1 VHKIGLNVLYVEDDA
16 ITREALLEFLTEV
29 TKKVYTAEDGKKA
42 LKIYEKENID
52 VLITDIKM
60 PEMNGFELIKKIRE
74 KDRDIPV
81 IVTTAYDEVDY
92 LVECIELGVNH
103 FLLKPIETDKL
114 YEILKK
120 IVENLSM
127 QKNLVHLAYLLAE
140 YKNAI
145 DVSTILIKV
154 DTKGNITYV
163 NKEFENISQYKLEEL
178 EGLPFLDLLYPASYN
193 VEEITDYFTLSMK
206 DVWKGEIKLKEKD
219 GSPFYVKLT
228 IVPITGEEKQIIE
241 YVLIA
246 HDISELVNKKEELT
260 RQLYID
266 PSTGL
271 PNRRKLFEDAEKVEN
286 PSLILI
292 NVDSF
297 REFNDF
303 YGNDVGDYI
312 IKEIAKRIYL
322 VLPDEH
328 WRLYKLQADE
338 YAVLIT
344 KKVSV
349 LDIER
354 FLVVIEEEINNKSFF
369 FNDNEIEISV
379 SMGIAVW
386 ENVIK
391 SKNKWRELIIKADM
405 ALKRAKRLNKNFIFY
420 NDSFQIV
427 KEYEKNIYWAKQIRK
442 AIKEDRIITFYQPIV
457 NNLNHKI
464 EKYESLVRLIDEE
477 GNIVLPS
484 NFLEVSK
491 KSKLYPYIT
500 RIVLERCLN
509 TFKNTDLSVSVN
521 ISILDIL
528 DPETYQ
534 FIERKL
540 KENFHMAGRLVFEIV
555 ESEGVENYAYVKNF
569 ADMVKSLGC
578 KIALDDFGSGY
589 SNFSHIME
597 LNVDFLKIDSSLIRD
612 IHIDRNAELIVQTI
626 VTFSKWL
633 GIKTI
638 AEYVH
643 SKEVF
648 DKILQLGI
656 DYSQG
661 FYFGEPKPKIK
672 LRDVEK

>member
-1 VHKIGLNVLYVEDDA
+1 MRKIGLNVLYVEDDA

-52 VLITDIKM
+52 VLISDIKM

-193 VEEITDYFTLSMK
+193 IEEITDYFTLSMK
-206 DVWKGEIKLKEKD
+206 DVWRGELKLKEKD

-228 IVPITGEEKQIIE
+228 IVPITVEEKQIIE

-386 ENVIK
+386 EHVIK
-391 SKNKWRELIIKADM
+391 SKNKWKELIIKADM
-405 ALKRAKRLNKNFIFY
+405 ALKRAKKLNKNFIFY

-457 NNLNHKI
+457 NNLNHRI

-521 ISILDIL
+521 ISIIDIL

-540 KENFHMAGRLVFEIV
+540 KENFHMAGKLVFEIV

-589 SNFSHIME
+589 SNFSHIMK

-661 FYFGEPKPKIK
+661 FYFGEPKPKIR

>member
-1 VHKIGLNVLYVEDDA
+1 MHKIGLNVLYVEDDA

-127 QKNLVHLAYLLAE
+127 QKNLVQLAYLLAE

-178 EGLPFLDLLYPASYN
+178 EGLPFLELLYPASYN
-193 VEEITDYFTLSMK
+193 IEEITDYFTLSMK
-206 DVWKGEIKLKEKD
+206 DVWKGELKLKEKD

-246 HDISELVNKKEELT
+246 YDISELVNKKEELT

-457 NNLNHKI
+457 NNLNHRI

-589 SNFSHIME
+589 SNFSHIMK

-661 FYFGEPKPKIK
+661 FYFGEPKPKIR
-672 LRDVEK
+672 LQDVEK

>member
-1 VHKIGLNVLYVEDDA
+1 MHKIGLNVLYVEDDA

-127 QKNLVHLAYLLAE
+127 QKNLVQLAYLLAE

-178 EGLPFLDLLYPASYN
+178 EGLPFLELLYPASYN
-193 VEEITDYFTLSMK
+193 IEEITDYFTLSMK
-206 DVWKGEIKLKEKD
+206 DVWKGELKLKEKD

-246 HDISELVNKKEELT
+246 YDISELVNKKEELT

-271 PNRRKLFEDAEKVEN
+271 PNRRKLFEDVEKVEN

-457 NNLNHKI
+457 NNLNHRI

-589 SNFSHIME
+589 SNFSHIMK

-661 FYFGEPKPKIK
+661 FYFGEPKPKIR
-672 LRDVEK
+672 LQDVEK

>member
-1 VHKIGLNVLYVEDDA
+1 MHKIGLNVLYVEDDA

-178 EGLPFLDLLYPASYN
+178 EGLPFLELLYPASYN
-193 VEEITDYFTLSMK
+193 IEEITDYFTLSMK
-206 DVWKGEIKLKEKD
+206 DVWKGELKLKEKD

-246 HDISELVNKKEELT
+246 YDISELVNKKEELT

-312 IKEIAKRIYL
+312 IKEIAKRVYL

-391 SKNKWRELIIKADM
+391 SKNKWKELIIKADM

-589 SNFSHIME
+589 SNFSHIMK

-661 FYFGEPKPKIK
+661 FYFGEPKPKIR
-672 LRDVEK
+672 LQDVEK

>member
-127 QKNLVHLAYLLAE
+127 QKNLVQLAYLLAE

-178 EGLPFLDLLYPASYN
+178 EGLPFLELLYPASYN
-193 VEEITDYFTLSMK
+193 IEEITDYFTLSMK
-206 DVWKGEIKLKEKD
+206 DVWKGELKLKEKD

-246 HDISELVNKKEELT
+246 YDISELVNKKEELT

-271 PNRRKLFEDAEKVEN
+271 PNRRKLFEDVEKVEN

-457 NNLNHKI
+457 NNLNHRI

-589 SNFSHIME
+589 SNFSHIMK

-661 FYFGEPKPKIK
+661 FYFGEPKPKIR
-672 LRDVEK
+672 LQDVEK

>member
-1 VHKIGLNVLYVEDDA
+1 VRKIGLNVLYVEDDA

-193 VEEITDYFTLSMK
+193 IEEITDYFTLSMK
-206 DVWKGEIKLKEKD
+206 DVWRGELKLKEKD

-228 IVPITGEEKQIIE
+228 IVPITVEEKQIIE

-386 ENVIK
+386 EDVIK
-391 SKNKWRELIIKADM
+391 SKNKWKELIIKADM
-405 ALKRAKRLNKNFIFY
+405 ALKRAKKLNKNFIFY

-457 NNLNHKI
+457 NNLNHRI

-589 SNFSHIME
+589 SNFSHIMK

>member
-1 VHKIGLNVLYVEDDA
+1 VRKIGLNVLYVEDDA

-193 VEEITDYFTLSMK
+193 IEEITDYFTLSMK
-206 DVWKGEIKLKEKD
+206 DVWRGELKLKEKD
-219 GSPFYVKLT
+219 GSPFYIKLT

-349 LDIER
+349 LDIQR
-354 FLVVIEEEINNKSFF
+354 FLVVIEEEINSKSFF

-391 SKNKWRELIIKADM
+391 SKNKWKELIIKADM
-405 ALKRAKRLNKNFIFY
+405 ALKRAKKLNKNFIFY

-457 NNLNHKI
+457 NNLNHRI

-589 SNFSHIME
+589 SNFSHIMK

-661 FYFGEPKPKIK
+661 FYFGEPKPKIR

>member
-1 VHKIGLNVLYVEDDA
+1 MRKIGLNVLYVEDDA

-193 VEEITDYFTLSMK
+193 IEEITDYFTLSMK
-206 DVWKGEIKLKEKD
+206 DVWRGELKLKEKD

-228 IVPITGEEKQIIE
+228 IVPITVEDKQIIE

-386 ENVIK
+386 EDVIK
-391 SKNKWRELIIKADM
+391 SKNKWKELIIKADM
-405 ALKRAKRLNKNFIFY
+405 ALKRAKKLNKNFIFY

-457 NNLNHKI
+457 NNLNHRI

-589 SNFSHIME
+589 SNFSHIMK

>member
-1 VHKIGLNVLYVEDDA
+1 MHKIGLNVLYVEDDA

-29 TKKVYTAEDGKKA
+29 TKKVYTAEDGKEA

-127 QKNLVHLAYLLAE
+127 QKNLVQLAYLLAE

-193 VEEITDYFTLSMK
+193 IEEITDYFTLSMK
-206 DVWKGEIKLKEKD
+206 DVWKGELKLKEKD

-391 SKNKWRELIIKADM
+391 SKNKWKELIIKADM
-405 ALKRAKRLNKNFIFY
+405 ALKRAKKLNKNFIFY

-521 ISILDIL
+521 ISILDII

-589 SNFSHIME
+589 SNFSHIMK

-661 FYFGEPKPKIK
+661 FYFGEPKPKIR

>member
-1 VHKIGLNVLYVEDDA
+1 VRKIGLNVLYVEDDA

-60 PEMNGFELIKKIRE
+60 PEVNGFELIKKIRE

-193 VEEITDYFTLSMK
+193 IEEITDYFTLSMK
-206 DVWKGEIKLKEKD
+206 DVWRGELKLKEKD

-266 PSTGL
+266 PSTSL

-386 ENVIK
+386 EDVIK
-391 SKNKWRELIIKADM
+391 SKNKWKELIIKADM
-405 ALKRAKRLNKNFIFY
+405 ALKRAKKLNKNFIFY

-457 NNLNHKI
+457 NNLNHRI
-464 EKYESLVRLIDEE
+464 EKYEGLVRLIDEE

-589 SNFSHIME
+589 SNFSHIMK

-661 FYFGEPKPKIK
+661 FYFGEPKPKIR
-672 LRDVEK
+672 LQDVEK

>member
-29 TKKVYTAEDGKKA
+29 TKKVYTAEDGKEA

-127 QKNLVHLAYLLAE
+127 QKNLVQLAYLLAE

-193 VEEITDYFTLSMK
+193 IEEITDYFTLSMK
-206 DVWKGEIKLKEKD
+206 DVWKGELKLKEKD

-391 SKNKWRELIIKADM
+391 SKNKWKELIIKADM
-405 ALKRAKRLNKNFIFY
+405 ALKRAKKLNKNFIFY

-521 ISILDIL
+521 ISILDII

-589 SNFSHIME
+589 SNFSHIMK

-661 FYFGEPKPKIK
+661 FYFGEPKPKIR